1 MGFYKLIYNIFS
13 YPFGWLIWLFYSLFS
28 KNYLMAVIVL
38 AVLVKLVLLPT
49 SINQQKST
57 AKTKRMQSRINKIK
71 AKYTDPNEQQQAIQD
86 FYAKEG
92 FGSMST
98 GCGAL
103 LIQMPVIMG
112 LYGAIYMPLT
122 YILRLNR
129 YGDGLVDTLS
139 KAVEKYAEGGSRTS
153 RWMEI
158 PILNHLD
165 ELKADLGD
173 KFPDTAYA
181 ALSDFSAHFKA
192 GPFNFGDIPGQIW
205 HDQTSIIIIPILAF
219 LAAMGTSVY
228 SLIRSRRMG
237 SDTQNMATMG
247 CMLMFMPFMSL
258 WLSWSFPVGIGVYW
272 AVNSILSLIQ
282 MVVLDKIYTPDKV
295 IAQVLVDETN
305 VRRSKELV
313 VKQGADV

>member
-13 YPFGWLIWLFYSLFS
+13 YPFGWLIFLLYTIFN
-28 KNYLMAVIVL
+28 KNYLAAVIVL

-49 SINQQKST
+49 SINQQKNT
-57 AKTKRMQSRINKIK
+57 AKSKRMQARINKIK

-86 FYAKEG
+86 FYTKEG
-92 FGSMST
+92 FSSMST

-139 KAVEKYAEGGSRTS
+139 TAVEKYVQSARTS

-173 KFPDTAYA
+173 EFPDSAYA
-181 ALSDFSAHFKA
+181 VLTDFAAHFKA
-192 GPFNFGDIPGQIW
+192 GAFNFGDIPGQMW
-205 HDQTSIIIIPILAF
+205 HDQKSIVIIPILAF
-219 LAAMGTSVY
+219 AAAMLTSIY
-228 SLIRSRRMG
+228 SLIRARRMG
-237 SDTQNMATMG
+237 SDTSSMMSMG
-247 CMLMFMPFMSL
+247 CMMLFMPFMSL
-258 WLSWSFPVGIGVYW
+258 WLSWSFPVGIGIYW
-272 AVNSILSLIQ
+272 AVNSLLGFIQ
-282 MVVLDKIYTPDKV
+282 MIALDKLYTPEKV
-295 IAQVLVDETN
+295 IAEVLVDETN

-313 VKQGADV
+313 VKQSVQ

>member
-13 YPFGWLIWLFYSLFS
+13 YPFGWLIFLLYTIFN
-28 KNYLMAVIVL
+28 KNYLAAVIVL

-49 SINQQKST
+49 SINQQKNT
-57 AKTKRMQSRINKIK
+57 AKSKRMQARINKIK

-86 FYAKEG
+86 FYTKEG
-92 FGSMST
+92 FSSMST

-139 KAVEKYAEGGSRTS
+139 TAVEKYVQSARTS

-173 KFPDTAYA
+173 EFPDSAYTV
-181 ALSDFSAHFKA
+181 LTDFAAHFKA
-192 GPFNFGDIPGQIW
+192 GAFNFGDIPGQMW
-205 HDQTSIIIIPILAF
+205 HDQKSIVIIPILAF
-219 LAAMGTSVY
+219 AAAMLTSIY
-228 SLIRSRRMG
+228 SLIRARRMG
-237 SDTQNMATMG
+237 SDTSSMMSMG
-247 CMLMFMPFMSL
+247 CMMLFMPFMSL
-258 WLSWSFPVGIGVYW
+258 WLSWSFPVGIGIYW
-272 AVNSILSLIQ
+272 AVNSLLGFIQ
-282 MVVLDKIYTPDKV
+282 MIALDKLYTPEKV
-295 IAQVLVDETN
+295 IAEVLVDETN

-313 VKQGADV
+313 VKQSVQ

>member
-1 MGFYKLIYNIFS
+1 MSFYKLIYNIFS
-13 YPFGWLIWLFYSLFS
+13 YPFGWLIFLFYSLFN
-28 KNYLMAVIVL
+28 KNYLMAVITL

-49 SINQQKST
+49 SISQQKNQ
-57 AKTKRMQSRINKIK
+57 AKTKRMQARINKIK
-71 AKYTDPNEQQQAIQD
+71 EKYKDPNEQQQAMQD

-139 KAVEKYAEGGSRTS
+139 TAVEKYVESSRTS

-173 KFPDTAYA
+173 KFPDTAYNV
-181 ALSDFSAHFKA
+181 LTDFAAHFRA
-192 GPFNFGDIPGQIW
+192 GPFNFGDIPGQVW
-205 HDQTSIIIIPILAF
+205 HDQKSIIAIPVIAF
-219 LAAMGTSVY
+219 LAAMISSIY
-228 SLIRSRRMG
+228 SLIRARRMG
-237 SDTQNMATMG
+237 QDNQSMMTMG
-247 CMLMFMPFMSL
+247 CMMLFMPFMSL
-258 WLSWSFPVGIGVYW
+258 WLSWSFPVGIGIYW
-272 AVNSILSLIQ
+272 AVNSLLSAVQ
-282 MVVLDKIYTPDKV
+282 MIVLDKLYTPDKV

-313 VKQGADV
+313 VKQGADL

>member
-13 YPFGWLIWLFYSLFS
+13 YPFGWLIFLFYTIFQ
-28 KNYLMAVIVL
+28 KNYLAAVIVL

-49 SINQQKST
+49 SINQQKSQ
-57 AKTKRMQSRINKIK
+57 AKTKRMQARINKIK
-71 AKYTDPNEQQQAIQD
+71 SKYTDPQEQQQAIQD
-86 FYAKEG
+86 FYSKEG

-139 KAVEKYAEGGSRTS
+139 KAVEKYVNSGRST

-173 KFPDTAYA
+173 KFPNDAYA
-181 ALSDFSAHFKA
+181 VLTDFADHFRA
-192 GPFNFGDIPGQIW
+192 GPFNFGDIPGQVW
-205 HDQTSIIIIPILAF
+205 HDQKMIIIIPILAF
-219 LAAMGTSVY
+219 AAAMPCPSCPCGCPGVSRSV
-228 SLIRSRRMG
+228 SVSTG
-237 SDTQNMATMG
+237 PST
-247 CMLMFMPFMSL
+247 
-258 WLSWSFPVGIGVYW
+258 LS
-272 AVNSILSLIQ
+272 
-282 MVVLDKIYTPDKV
+282 
-295 IAQVLVDETN
+295 
-305 VRRSKELV
+305 
-313 VKQGADV
+313 

>member
-13 YPFGWLIWLFYSLFS
+13 YPFGWLIFLFYTIFQ

-38 AVLVKLVLLPT
+38 AILVKLVLLPT
-49 SINQQKST
+49 SINQQKSQ
-57 AKTKRMQSRINKIK
+57 AKTKRMQARINKIK
-71 AKYTDPNEQQQAIQD
+71 SKYTDPQEQQQAIQD
-86 FYAKEG
+86 FYSKEG

-139 KAVEKYAEGGSRTS
+139 AAVEKYVENSRSS

-158 PILNHLD
+158 PILNHID

-173 KFPDTAYA
+173 KFPDTAYNV
-181 ALSDFSAHFKA
+181 LTDFAAHFRA
-192 GPFNFGDIPGQIW
+192 GPFNFGDIPGQVW
-205 HDQTSIIIIPILAF
+205 HDQKMIIIIPVLAF
-219 LAAMGTSVY
+219 AAAMLTSIY
-228 SLIRSRRMG
+228 SLIRSRRMNADM
-237 SDTQNMATMG
+237 SNMATMG

-258 WLSWSFPVGIGVYW
+258 WLSWSFPVGIGIYW
-272 AVNSILSLIQ
+272 AVNSVLSFIQ
-282 MVVLDKIYTPDKV
+282 MIVLDKLYTPEKV

-305 VRRSKELV
+305 DRRSKELV
-313 VKQGADV
+313 VKQSVR

>member
-13 YPFGWLIWLFYSLFS
+13 YPFGWLIFLLYTIFN
-28 KNYLMAVIVL
+28 KNYLAAVIVL
-38 AVLVKLVLLPT
+38 AILVKLVLLPT
-49 SINQQKST
+49 SINQQKNT
-57 AKTKRMQSRINKIK
+57 AKSKRMQARINKIK

-86 FYAKEG
+86 FYTKEG
-92 FGSMST
+92 FSSMST

-139 KAVEKYAEGGSRTS
+139 TAVEKYVQSSRTS

-173 KFPDTAYA
+173 EFPDSAYA
-181 ALSDFSAHFKA
+181 VLTDFAAHFKA
-192 GPFNFGDIPGQIW
+192 GAFNFGDIPGQMW
-205 HDQTSIIIIPILAF
+205 HDQKSIVIIPILAF
-219 LAAMGTSVY
+219 AAAMLTSIY
-228 SLIRSRRMG
+228 SLIRARRMG
-237 SDTQNMATMG
+237 SDTSSMMSMG
-247 CMLMFMPFMSL
+247 CMMLFMPFMSL
-258 WLSWSFPVGIGVYW
+258 WLSWSFPVGIGIYW
-272 AVNSILSLIQ
+272 AVNSLLGFIQ
-282 MVVLDKIYTPDKV
+282 MIALDKLYTPEKV
-295 IAQVLVDETN
+295 IAEVLVDETN

-313 VKQGADV
+313 VKQSVQ

>member
-1 MGFYKLIYNIFS
+1 MGFYKLIYNVFS
-13 YPFGWLIWLFYSLFS
+13 YPFGWLIWLLYSLFS

-49 SINQQKST
+49 SIKQQKSQ
-57 AKTKRMQSRINKIK
+57 AKTKRMQARINKIK
-71 AKYTDPNEQQQAIQD
+71 AKYTDQNEQQQAIQD

-139 KAVEKYAEGGSRTS
+139 AGVEKYVESSRTT

-173 KFPDTAYA
+173 KFPDSAYA
-181 ALSDFSAHFKA
+181 VLTDFAEHFRA
-192 GPFNFGDIPGQIW
+192 GPFSFGDIPGQVW
-205 HDQTSIIIIPILAF
+205 HDQKAVLAIPAIAFAAAMLTSI
-219 LAAMGTSVY
+219 Y
-228 SLIRSRRMG
+228 SLIRARRMN
-237 SDTQNMATMG
+237 SDTSNMMTMG
-247 CMLMFMPFMSL
+247 CMMLFMPFMSL
-258 WLSWSFPVGIGVYW
+258 WLSWSFPVGIGIYW
-272 AVNSILSLIQ
+272 AVNSLLSFFQMIL
-282 MVVLDKIYTPDKV
+282 LDKLYTPDKV
-295 IAQVLVDETN
+295 IAEVLVDETN

-313 VKQGADV
+313 VKQGADL

>member
-13 YPFGWLIWLFYSLFS
+13 YPFGWLIFLFYTIFQ

-38 AVLVKLVLLPT
+38 AILVTGYVAARLHVG
-49 SINQQKST
+49 
-57 AKTKRMQSRINKIK
+57 KTKRMQARINKIK

-139 KAVEKYAEGGSRTS
+139 TAVEKYVENSS

-158 PILNHLD
+158 PILNHID

-173 KFPDTAYA
+173 KFPDTAYNV
-181 ALSDFSAHFKA
+181 LTDFAAHFRA
-192 GPFNFGDIPGQIW
+192 GPFNFGDIPGQVW
-205 HDQTSIIIIPILAF
+205 HDQKMIIIIPVLAF
-219 LAAMGTSVY
+219 AAAMLTSIY
-228 SLIRSRRMG
+228 SLIRSRRMNADM
-237 SDTQNMATMG
+237 SNMATMG

-258 WLSWSFPVGIGVYW
+258 WLSWSFPVGIGIYW
-272 AVNSILSLIQ
+272 AVNSVLSFIQ
-282 MVVLDKIYTPDKV
+282 MIVLDKLYTPEKV

-313 VKQGADV
+313 VKQSVR

>member
-13 YPFGWLIWLFYSLFS
+13 YPFGWLIFLFYTIFQ
-28 KNYLMAVIVL
+28 KNYLAAVIVL

-49 SINQQKST
+49 SINQQKSQ
-57 AKTKRMQSRINKIK
+57 AKTKRMQARINKIK
-71 AKYTDPNEQQQAIQD
+71 AKYTDPQEQQQAIQD
-86 FYAKEG
+86 FYSKEG

-139 KAVEKYAEGGSRTS
+139 TAVKKYVESSRSS

-173 KFPDTAYA
+173 KFPNDAYA
-181 ALSDFSAHFKA
+181 VLTDFADHFRA
-192 GPFNFGDIPGQIW
+192 GPFNFGDIPGQVW
-205 HDQTSIIIIPILAF
+205 HD
-219 LAAMGTSVY
+219 
-228 SLIRSRRMG
+228 
-237 SDTQNMATMG
+237 
-247 CMLMFMPFMSL
+247 MPFMSL
-258 WLSWSFPVGIGVYW
+258 WLSWSFPVGIGIYW
-272 AVNSILSLIQ
+272 AVNSVLSFIQ
-282 MVVLDKIYTPDKV
+282 MIVLDKLYTPEKV

-313 VKQGADV
+313 VKQSVR

>member
-13 YPFGWLIWLFYSLFS
+13 YPFGWLIFLFYTIFQ
-28 KNYLMAVIVL
+28 KNYLAAVIVL

-49 SINQQKST
+49 SINQQKSQ
-57 AKTKRMQSRINKIK
+57 AKTKRMQARINKIK
-71 AKYTDPNEQQQAIQD
+71 SKYTDPQEQQQAIQD
-86 FYAKEG
+86 FYSKEG

-139 KAVEKYAEGGSRTS
+139 TAVEKYVESGRST

-158 PILNHLD
+158 PVLNHID

-173 KFPDTAYA
+173 KFPDTAYNV
-181 ALSDFSAHFKA
+181 LTDFAAHFRA
-192 GPFNFGDIPGQIW
+192 GPFNFGDIPGQVW
-205 HDQTSIIIIPILAF
+205 HDQKMIIIIPILAF
-219 LAAMGTSVY
+219 ADPLPPDERRDVQHGDHGLHADVHALHVPVAVLEFPGRY
-228 SLIRSRRMG
+228 RYLLGRQLCPEFHPDDRSRQALH
-237 SDTQNMATMG
+237 T
-247 CMLMFMPFMSL
+247 
-258 WLSWSFPVGIGVYW
+258 
-272 AVNSILSLIQ
+272 
-282 MVVLDKIYTPDKV
+282 
-295 IAQVLVDETN
+295 
-305 VRRSKELV
+305 
-313 VKQGADV
+313 

>member
-1 MGFYKLIYNIFS
+1 MGFYKVIYNIFS
-13 YPFGWLIWLFYSLFS
+13 YPFGWLIWLFYSLFN
-28 KNYLMAVIVL
+28 KNYLAAVIIL

-49 SINQQKST
+49 SINQQKNT
-57 AKTKRMQSRINKIK
+57 VKTKRMQAKINKIK
-71 AKYTDPNEQQQAIQD
+71 EKYPDPSEQQQAIQD

-122 YILRLNR
+122 YILRLNKNVVS
-129 YGDGLVDTLS
+129 LLTDTVTS
-139 KAVEKYAEGGSRTS
+139 IAPSSGGRTT

-158 PILNHLD
+158 PVLNYLP
-165 ELKADLGD
+165 ELKEKLGD
-173 KFPDTAYA
+173 KFPDADYA
-181 ALSDFSAHFKA
+181 TLTDFANHFKA
-192 GPFNFGDIPGQIW
+192 GHFNFGDIPSQVW
-205 HDQTSIIIIPILAF
+205 HDQRAIVIIPILAF
-219 LAAMGTSVY
+219 AAAMATSIY

-237 SDTQNMATMG
+237 QSDMTSMATMG

-258 WLSWSFPVGIGVYW
+258 WLSWSFPVGIGIYW
-272 AVNSILSLIQ
+272 AVNSFLGFVQ
-282 MVVLDKIYTPDKV
+282 MIALDKLYTPDKV
-295 IAQVLVDETN
+295 IGQVLVDETN

-313 VKQGADV
+313 VKKAAD

>member
-13 YPFGWLIWLFYSLFS
+13 YPFGWLIFLFYNLFN
-28 KNYLMAVIVL
+28 KNYLAAIITL
-38 AVLVKLVLLPT
+38 AILVKVVLLPT
-49 SINQQKST
+49 SINQQKSQ
-57 AKTKRMQSRINKIK
+57 AKTKRMQARINKIK
-71 AKYTDPNEQQQAIQD
+71 AKYPNPQEQQQALQD

-139 KAVEKYAEGGSRTS
+139 TAVEKYVESSRTS

-165 ELKADLGD
+165 ELKADLGSE
-173 KFPDTAYA
+173 FPDEAYNV
-181 ALSDFSAHFKA
+181 LVDFASHFRA
-192 GPFNFGDIPGQIW
+192 GSFNFGDIPGQVW

-219 LAAMGTSVY
+219 AAAMLTSIY

-237 SDTQNMATMG
+237 QDTQSMATMG

-258 WLSWSFPVGIGVYW
+258 WLSWSFPVGIGIYW
-272 AVNSILSLIQ
+272 AVNSVLSFLQMIL
-282 MVVLDKIYTPDKV
+282 LDKLYTPEKV

-313 VKQGADV
+313 VKQSVQ

>member
-1 MGFYKLIYNIFS
+1 MGFYKFIYNIFS
-13 YPFGWLIWLFYSLFS
+13 YPFGWLINLFYTIFN
-28 KNYLMAVIVL
+28 KNYLMAVILL

-49 SINQQKST
+49 SINQQKNTTKS
-57 AKTKRMQSRINKIK
+57 KRMQARINKIR
-71 AKYTDPNEQQQAIQD
+71 AKYPDPQEQQQAIQD

-139 KAVEKYAEGGSRTS
+139 NAVEKYATTGRAG

-158 PILNHLD
+158 PVLNYLP
-165 ELKADLGD
+165 ELKADLGN
-173 KFPDTAYA
+173 KFPDNAYNV
-181 ALSDFSAHFKA
+181 LQDFAAHFKA
-192 GPFNFGDIPGQIW
+192 GPFNFGDIPSQVW
-205 HDQTSIIIIPILAF
+205 HDEKAIVIIPILAF
-219 LAAMGTSVY
+219 VAAMLSSIY
-228 SLIRSRRMG
+228 SLVRARKMG
-237 SDTQNMATMG
+237 SDMTSMASMG
-247 CMLMFMPFMSL
+247 CMLLFMPFMSL
-258 WLSWSFPVGIGVYW
+258 WLSWSFPVGIGIYW
-272 AVNSILSLIQ
+272 AVNSLLGVIQ
-282 MVVLDKIYTPDKV
+282 MIALDKIYTSDKV
-295 IAQVLVDETN
+295 IAQVLVEETN

-313 VKQGADV
+313 VKQAAD